1 MSREI
6 DRTNKKRRTSISR
19 KTPNP
24 TSKPRERPINNVF
37 IGLNDEDIVVSAFH
51 EKGVREQYLL
61 VGVEGGISTN
71 DAIRLLRLTI
81 SYLEKRGLP
90 AEPIEEMFPVR
101 LFKKERLFDQTR

>member
-1 MSREI
+1 M
-6 DRTNKKRRTSISR
+6 SR

-37 IGLNDEDIVVSAFH
+37 IGLNDEEIVVSAFH

-101 LFKKERLFDQTR
+101 LFKKSGYSIKPAEDGA